1 MDKKY
6 TKQMKLSLVLL
17 ILFALLFL
25 TGTFCDKAVAET
37 LFLPDSTI
45 VKFITSTGVYPL
57 YSGQVLFLG
66 ALFERITHL
75 QKNICL
81 KTALCIGGAS
91 LAAYIG
97 YIGASSLMSSNN
109 LGSIYPSLVGNV
121 PAIVLAAILLEYPL
135 FFIGYFSAGKTD
147 DKLLAQRIVWLIIV
161 IMTAYIAMQML
172 KEHFARPRYRT
183 VVLGYRGVPFVP
195 WYTPFTDAKKCA
207 FMYNIN
213 ADEFHSFPSGHSIF
227 SMLTICILPS
237 LSWLFPKL
245 KDKQIYLFISGAV
258 FSAVIITTRIVL
270 GAHYLSD
277 VSAGA
282 IIAILPTLAFFK
294 VQSRISSE
302 NRQK

>member
-1 MDKKY
+1 MDRNY
-6 TKQMKLSLVLL
+6 SKQVKLSLAML
-17 ILFALLFL
+17 ILFVVLFL

-37 LFLPDSTI
+37 LFSPDNTI
-45 VKFITSTGVYPL
+45 VKLITSTGVYPL

-75 QKNICL
+75 RKNICI
-81 KTALCIGGAS
+81 KTALCIGSAS

-97 YIGASSLMSSNN
+97 YIGASSLVSSNN

-121 PAIVLAAILLEYPL
+121 PAIVLAAMLLEYPL
-135 FFIGYFSAGKTD
+135 FFVGYFSAGKTD
-147 DKLLAQRIVWLIIV
+147 DKLLAQKIVGLLIV
-161 IMTAYIAMQML
+161 IMTAYIVMQGL

-183 VVLGYRGVPFVP
+183 VVLGYEGVPFVH
-195 WYTPFTDAKKCA
+195 WYEPFSDAEKYTS
-207 FMYNIN
+207 MYKIN
-213 ADEFHSFPSGHSIF
+213 VDEFHSFPSGHSIF

-282 IIAILPTLAFFK
+282 IIAILSTLAFLK
-294 VQSRISSE
+294 VQSRISAE